1 MSKDRSFDKLSHL
14 AVVIKCMSD
23 KTPIL
28 QVKNLTVQF
37 GSFTAV
43 NDVSFDL
50 HHGETLAIVGESGS
64 GKSVTAM
71 SVMRLVA
78 LGSRGRITNG
88 EILLHQDDGSMID
101 LVKLSLIHI

>member
-1 MSKDRSFDKLSHL
+1 M
-14 AVVIKCMSD
+14 A

-50 HHGETLAIVGESGS
+50 HRGETLAIVGESGS

-71 SVMRLVA
+71 SIMRLVA
-78 LGSRGRITNG
+78 LGSRGRITSG
-88 EILLHQDDGSMID
+88 EILLQQGWLRYRPCQTARAGNAWDPWQ
-101 LVKLSLIHI
+101 